1 MSESERVCF
10 MASAAQKRIKS
21 ISYAKYGYLFI
32 LPFFLVYGIFQLWP
46 LIKTFIL
53 ALYGNGNKVI
63 GKDLMTGQMLYNDIS
78 NEDFVGLD
86 NFKALLFGGKGEFD
100 DATVHHEVFIN
111 AFKNTIILWVGNF
124 IPQIILSLSL
134 AVWFTDAKLKIA
146 GKGFFKVVMYMPN
159 IITAASVSVLFLCI
173 FATNGPVNQILGELG
188 VDTIRFVEGTK
199 ARPVVMFIQT
209 WMWFGNTMIM
219 LMSGIM
225 GISPSL
231 FEAADIDGASS
242 MQTFW
247 RVTLPLLSPIMV
259 YTVVTSMIGGL
270 QMFDIPYLFHDGT
283 IENDKIETVAVYI
296 LKRYKNQNGYQFGYA
311 GAASV
316 ILFIFTAALG
326 SITFIMNRDKD
337 EVLKRKQRK
346 MLIKQAK
353 AKKNQFGG
361 LGI

>member
-1 MSESERVCF
+1 

-53 ALYGNGNKVI
+53 ALYGNGNKELGV
-63 GKDLMTGQMLYNDIS
+63 DVMTGEPILNNVS

-100 DATVHHEVFIN
+100 AATVQHEQFMQ
-111 AFKNTIILWVGNF
+111 AFGNTLILWIGNF

-159 IITAASVSVLFLCI
+159 IITAASVSVLFLSLC
-173 FATNGPVNQILGELG
+173 ATNGPINQIIEGLGFNKVE
-188 VDTIRFVEGTK
+188 FVQGDN

-247 RVTLPLLSPIMV
+247 RITLPLLSPIMV

-270 QMFDIPYLFHDGT
+270 QMFDIPFLFHDGA
-283 IENDKIETVAVYI
+283 IDNDYIRTVAVYI
-296 LKRYKNQNGYQFGYA
+296 LKKYQNQNGYQFGYA

-316 ILFIFTAALG
+316 ILFVFTAALG

-353 AKKNQFGG
+353 AKKSQFGG